1 LVAGLLFA
9 RIDRFGLIERESI
22 VNRKVT
28 VVGAG
33 NVGATLAQRIA
44 DRELA
49 DVVLIDIVE
58 GMPQG
63 KGLDI
68 MEATPVEGTD
78 ARVLGTND
86 YKDTAGSDVVVIT
99 AGIARKPGMSRDDLL
114 NTNYKIVRE
123 CTEKTV
129 EQSPNAILIVVSNP
143 LDAMCQV
150 AYKVSSFPKHR
161 VFGMAGVL
169 DSARMRAFIAMELGV
184 SVENTSAFVLGGH
197 GDTMVPLPR
206 YSTVAGIPI
215 TELLPPDRVEA
226 IVKRTAGGGAEIVSL
241 LKTGSAYYAP
251 SASSAEMVDAV
262 LKDKHKVLP
271 CCCYLEGE
279 FGIEGLYVG
288 VPAQLGARGVE
299 KIWEIKLT
307 DAENAALKKSAAAVK
322 ELVGVLKL

>member
-1 LVAGLLFA
+1 M
-9 RIDRFGLIERESI
+9 
-22 VNRKVT
+22 NRKVT

-33 NVGATLAQRIA
+33 NVGATLAQRLC
-44 DRELA
+44 DRELS
-49 DVVLIDIVE
+49 DVVLIDILE
-58 GMPQG
+58 GVPQG

-68 MEATPVEGTD
+68 MEAAPVEGSD
-78 ARVLGTND
+78 SRVIGTND

-123 CTEKTV
+123 CTENALK
-129 EQSPNAILIVVSNP
+129 QSPSAVLIVVSNP

-150 AYKVSSFPKHR
+150 AYKVAGLPRHR

-169 DSARMRAFIAMELGV
+169 DSARMRTFIALELGV
-184 SVENTSAFVLGGH
+184 SVDNVHAFVLGGH

-206 YSTVAGIPI
+206 YSTVAGVPI
-215 TELLPPDRVEA
+215 TELLSKERVEA
-226 IVKRTAGGGAEIVSL
+226 IVKRTASGGAEIVGL

-251 SASSAEMVDAV
+251 SSSTAEMVDAV

-279 FGIEGLYVG
+279 YGITGLYVG
-288 VPAQLGARGVE
+288 VPAQLGAKGVE

-307 DAENAALKKSAAAVK
+307 SDENAALRKSAAAVQ
-322 ELVGVLKL
+322 ELVDVLKL

>member
-1 LVAGLLFA
+1 M
-9 RIDRFGLIERESI
+9 
-22 VNRKVT
+22 NRKVT

-63 KGLDI
+63 KGLD
-68 MEATPVEGTD
+68 MMQATPVEGLD
-78 ARVLGTND
+78 ARVVGTND

-114 NTNYKIVRE
+114 NTNYKIVKE
-123 CTEKTV
+123 CTENAAKH
-129 EQSPNAILIVVSNP
+129 SPNAILMIVSNP

-150 AYKVSSFPKHR
+150 AYKVSGFPKR
-161 VFGMAGVL
+161 ASFGMAGVL

-206 YSTVAGIPI
+206 YSTVSGIPI
-215 TELLPPDRVEA
+215 TELLPPERVDA
-226 IVKRTAGGGAEIVSL
+226 IVERTAAGGAEIVSL

-251 SASSAEMVDAV
+251 ASCDGRDGRRGPQGQAQDPA
-262 LKDKHKVLP
+262 LLLLP
-271 CCCYLEGE
+271 G
-279 FGIEGLYVG
+279 GRVRDHGLYVG
-288 VPAQLGARGVE
+288 VPAQLGANGVE

-307 DAENAALKKSAAAVK
+307 DTERAALHKSADAVR
-322 ELVGVLKL
+322 ELVTILKV

>member
-1 LVAGLLFA
+1 M
-9 RIDRFGLIERESI
+9 
-22 VNRKVT
+22 NRKVT
-28 VVGAG
+28 VVGGG

-49 DVVLIDIVE
+49 DVALIDIVE

-63 KGLDI
+63 KGLD
-68 MEATPVEGTD
+68 MMQAGPVEGSD
-78 ARVLGTND
+78 ARVIGTND

-114 NTNYKIVRE
+114 NTNSKIVKE
-123 CTEKTV
+123 CAENV
-129 EQSPNAILIVVSNP
+129 VRHSPNCVLIVVSNP

-150 AYKVSSFPKHR
+150 AYRASGLPKQR

-169 DSARMRAFIAMELGV
+169 DSARMRTFIAMELGV
-184 SVENTSAFVLGGH
+184 SVENVSAFVLGGH

-206 YSTVAGIPI
+206 YSTVSGIPI

-226 IVKRTAGGGAEIVSL
+226 IVKRTASGGAEIVSL

-251 SASSAEMVDAV
+251 SSSTAEMVDAV
-262 LKDKHKVLP
+262 LKDKHKILP

-279 FGIEGLYVG
+279 FGIKDLYVG

-307 DAENAALKKSAAAVK
+307 DAERAALHKSADAVR
-322 ELVGVLKL
+322 ELTTILKV

>member
-1 LVAGLLFA
+1 M
-9 RIDRFGLIERESI
+9 
-22 VNRKVT
+22 NRKVT

-49 DVVLIDIVE
+49 DVVLIDILE

-63 KGLDI
+63 KGLDM
-68 MEATPVEGTD
+68 MEAMPVEGSD
-78 ARVLGTND
+78 ARVIGTND
-86 YKDTAGSDVVVIT
+86 YKDTAGSDIVVIT
-99 AGIARKPGMSRDDLL
+99 AGLARKPGMSRDDLL
-114 NTNYKIVRE
+114 QANYKIVKA
-123 CTEKTV
+123 CTENAAKH
-129 EQSPNAILIVVSNP
+129 SPDTILIIVSNP

-150 AYKVSSFPKHR
+150 AHKVSGFPKHR
-161 VFGMAGVL
+161 VFGMAGIL

-184 SVENTSAFVLGGH
+184 SVENTHAFVLGGH

-215 TELLPPDRVEA
+215 TELLSPDRVDA
-226 IVKRTAGGGAEIVSL
+226 IVQRTAKGGAEIVGL

-251 SASSAEMVDAV
+251 SSAAVEMVDAV

-288 VPAQLGARGVE
+288 VPAQLAAKGVE
-299 KIWEIKLT
+299 KIWKIKLS
-307 DAENAALKKSAAAVK
+307 DDENAALQKSAAAVK
-322 ELVGVLKL
+322 ELVDILKL

>member
-1 LVAGLLFA
+1 M
-9 RIDRFGLIERESI
+9 
-22 VNRKVT
+22 NRKVT
-28 VVGAG
+28 VVGGG

-49 DVVLIDIVE
+49 DVALIDIVE

-63 KGLDI
+63 KGLD
-68 MEATPVEGTD
+68 MLQAGPVEGSD
-78 ARVLGTND
+78 ARVIGTND

-114 NTNYKIVRE
+114 NTNYKIVKE
-123 CTEKTV
+123 CTENVVKH
-129 EQSPNAILIVVSNP
+129 SPNCVLIVVSNP

-150 AYKVSSFPKHR
+150 AFRASGFPKHR

-169 DSARMRAFIAMELGV
+169 DSARMRTFIAMELGV
-184 SVENTSAFVLGGH
+184 SVENVSAFVLGGH

-206 YSTVAGIPI
+206 YSTVSGIPI

-226 IVKRTAGGGAEIVSL
+226 IVKRTASGGAEIVSL

-251 SASSAEMVDAV
+251 SSSTAEMVDAV
-262 LKDKHKVLP
+262 LKDKHKILP

-279 FGIEGLYVG
+279 FGIKDLYVG
-288 VPAQLGARGVE
+288 VPAQLGSKGVE

-307 DAENAALKKSAAAVK
+307 DAERAALHKSAEAVR
-322 ELVGVLKL
+322 ELVTILKV

>member
-1 LVAGLLFA
+1 M
-9 RIDRFGLIERESI
+9 
-22 VNRKVT
+22 NRKVT

-49 DVVLIDIVE
+49 DVVLSDIIE

-63 KGLDI
+63 KGLD
-68 MEATPVEGTD
+68 MRPAGPVEGSD
-78 ARVLGTND
+78 SRVIGTND

-114 NTNYKIVRE
+114 NTNYRIVRE
-123 CTEKTV
+123 CTENVAKH
-129 EQSPNAILIVVSNP
+129 SPNAVLIVVSNP

-150 AYKVSSFPKHR
+150 AYKVSGFPKHR
-161 VFGMAGVL
+161 VFGMAGIL

-206 YSTVAGIPI
+206 YSTVSGIPI
-215 TELLPPDRVEA
+215 TELLPADRVEA
-226 IVKRTAGGGAEIVSL
+226 IVKRTANGGAEIVSL

-251 SASSAEMVDAV
+251 SSSTAEMVDAV

-271 CCCYLEGE
+271 CACYLEGE

-288 VPAQLGARGVE
+288 VPAQLGASGVE
-299 KIWEIKLT
+299 KIWQIKLT
-307 DAENAALKKSAAAVK
+307 DAEAAALRKSAAAVK
-322 ELVGVLKL
+322 ELIDVLKL

>member
-1 LVAGLLFA
+1 M
-9 RIDRFGLIERESI
+9 
-22 VNRKVT
+22 NRKVT

-33 NVGATLAQRIA
+33 NVGATLGQRIA
-44 DRELA
+44 NAELA
-49 DVVLIDIVE
+49 DVVLVDVVE

-68 MEATPVEGTD
+68 MEATPVEGVD
-78 ARVLGTND
+78 ARVVGTND
-86 YKDTAGSDVVVIT
+86 YKDSAGSDIVVIT

-114 NTNYKIVRE
+114 NTNYKIVKE
-123 CTEKTV
+123 CTENVAKH
-129 EQSPNAILIVVSNP
+129 SPNAILIIVSNP

-150 AYKVSSFPKHR
+150 AHKVSGFPRNR

-206 YSTVAGIPI
+206 YSTVAGMPI
-215 TELLPPDRVEA
+215 TELLPPEKVEA
-226 IVKRTAGGGAEIVSL
+226 IVKRTAGGGAEIVGL

-251 SASSAEMVDAV
+251 ASSTAEMVDAV

-271 CCCYLEGE
+271 CSCYLEGE
-279 FGIEGLYVG
+279 FGIRDLYVG
-288 VPAQLGARGVE
+288 VPAQLGQKGVE

-307 DAENAALKKSAAAVK
+307 EAESAALKKSAAAVK
-322 ELVGVLKL
+322 ELVDILKL

>member
-1 LVAGLLFA
+1 M
-9 RIDRFGLIERESI
+9 
-22 VNRKVT
+22 NRKVT

-33 NVGATLAQRIA
+33 HVGATVGQRIA
-44 DRELA
+44 YRELA
-49 DVVLIDIVE
+49 DVVLVDIVE

-63 KGLDI
+63 KGLDLL
-68 MEATPVEGTD
+68 EATPVEGVD

-86 YKDTAGSDVVVIT
+86 YADTAGSDIVVIT

-123 CTEKTV
+123 CTENVVKH
-129 EQSPNAILIVVSNP
+129 SPDAILIVVSNP

-150 AYKVSSFPKHR
+150 AKKVSGLPKGR
-161 VFGMAGVL
+161 VFGMAGIL
-169 DSARMRAFIAMELGV
+169 DSARMRSFIALELGV
-184 SVENTSAFVLGGH
+184 SVENVSAFVLGGH

-206 YSTVAGIPI
+206 YSTVAGVPI
-215 TELLPPDRVEA
+215 TELLPPDRIDA

-251 SASSAEMVDAV
+251 GSSTVEMVDAV

-271 CCCYLEGE
+271 CACYLEGE
-279 FGIEGLYVG
+279 YGIRDLYVG
-288 VPAQLGARGVE
+288 VPAQLGARGIE

-307 DAENAALKKSAAAVK
+307 DSEAAALKKSAAAVK
-322 ELVGVLKL
+322 ELVDIMKL

>member
-1 LVAGLLFA
+1 
-9 RIDRFGLIERESI
+9 
-22 VNRKVT
+22 
-28 VVGAG
+28 VGAG

-49 DVVLIDIVE
+49 DVVLIDVVP

-68 MEATPVEGTD
+68 LEATPVEGSD
-78 ARVLGTND
+78 SRVIGTND
-86 YKDTAGSDVVVIT
+86 FADSAGSDVVVIT

-114 NTNYKIVRE
+114 NTNYKIVKD
-123 CTEKTV
+123 CS
-129 EQSPNAILIVVSNP
+129 EQAAKHSPNAILIVVSNP

-150 AYKVSSFPKHR
+150 AHKVTGFPKQR

-169 DSARMRAFIAMELGV
+169 DSARMRSFIAAELGV

-206 YSTVAGIPI
+206 YSTVSGIPI
-215 TELLPPDRVEA
+215 TELLPPEKVEA
-226 IVKRTAGGGAEIVSL
+226 IVKRTASGGAEIVSL

-251 SASSAEMVDAV
+251 SSSTAEMVDAV
-262 LKDKHKVLP
+262 LKDKHKILP

-279 FGIEGLYVG
+279 FGIKDLYVG
-288 VPAQLGARGVE
+288 VPAQLGRKGVE
-299 KIWEIKLT
+299 KIWEIALT
-307 DAENAALKKSAAAVK
+307 DAERSALSRSAAAVR
-322 ELVGVLKL
+322 ELVGILKL